1 MNYSFFK
8 IYRKVFMTTTIET
21 HEETIR
27 KIKFHLDDKVAPS
40 VAAHNGKIEFISF
53 DEDGTLKLLM
63 AGSCAGCA
71 MSQLTLKQG
80 VESMMKHYCPEVKTI
95 ISEDDTKAKEQG
107 YTPYA

>member
-1 MNYSFFK
+1 
-8 IYRKVFMTTTIET
+8 MTTTTET

-40 VAAHNGKIEFISF
+40 VAAHNGTIEFISF

-95 ISEDDTKAKEQG
+95 ISEDDTTAAEQG
-107 YTPYA
+107 YTPFA